1 MITMMFLGF
10 VYWFAG
16 FIMALI
22 GSCGIGL
29 VFGIFVGLLN
39 IARYKW
45 AWALMLAYA
54 AGALICLL
62 LIEGLLYLTGTLGDH
77 TGYKMQTLLLVGLI
91 FPGIIS
97 LAAIPAF
104 IKVAARQTRGLE
116 VE

>member
-1 MITMMFLGF
+1 MMLLGV

-16 FIMALI
+16 FVMALL
-22 GSCGIGL
+22 GSCGIGFVL
-29 VFGIFVGLLN
+29 CIFVALFN
-39 IARYKW
+39 MFHYKW
-45 AWALMLAYA
+45 AWALMLVYS

-62 LIEGLLYLTGTLGDH
+62 FIQGLLHLSGTLGDH
-77 TGYKMQTLLLVGLI
+77 TNYKMQTLLMVGLG
-91 FPGIIS
+91 FPGIFT